1 MWARLKAEGEG
12 ATENEVVGWHR
23 RLDGHEFEQVP
34 GGSDGKYRNLQFIS
48 SVEISL
54 IYSGD
59 NVAFIDYVLIKDSA
73 SSILYIYD
81 INRSQKDKHRLEK
94 NLW

>member
-1 MWARLKAEGEG
+1 M
-12 ATENEVVGWHR
+12 
-23 RLDGHEFEQVP
+23 
-34 GGSDGKYRNLQFIS
+34 
-48 SVEISL
+48 EISL

-59 NVAFIDYVLIKDSA
+59 KVAFTDYVLIKDSA